1 MENTDNIC
9 KLVLLIQFVWVNSGG
24 KQEGASLF
32 FKKKSLQKVS
42 YLSTYGFVNFLVI
55 LSTWFYL

>member
-24 KQEGASLF
+24 KQGASLF

>member
-1 MENTDNIC
+1 MENTDNLC
-9 KLVLLIQFVWVNSGG
+9 KLVLLIQFVWVSSGG
-24 KQEGASLF
+24 KQDGTGLF